1 MSSCPPEDALIL
13 LASGEPD
20 DDVAGHV
27 AGCETCRAR
36 VEQIREVEQ
45 ALRADDLDEPDDAF
59 FDALAAD
66 VMGALD
72 EPERTAEIVE
82 LSPSPAADE
91 RRSRGWTLGLAAAA
105 VILLGVALALAAQR
119 RAQEPDA
126 VPVAE
131 DIPAPGLPDEATAR
145 ALAEELGI
153 SLDPIDPAAVAEAE
167 AADMDMPLRSGG
179 LDALVVNLQDN
190 ETEAL
195 DLGLGDDVFAALAE
209 LDVDE
214 LAAVLET
221 LES

>member
-105 VILLGVALALAAQR
+105 VILLGVALAQAAQR
-119 RAQEPDA
+119 RAQEPDE

>member
-105 VILLGVALALAAQR
+105 VILLGVALAQAAQR
-119 RAQEPDA
+119 RAQ
-126 VPVAE
+126 V
-131 DIPAPGLPDEATAR
+131 R
-145 ALAEELGI
+145 
-153 SLDPIDPAAVAEAE
+153 
-167 AADMDMPLRSGG
+167 
-179 LDALVVNLQDN
+179 
-190 ETEAL
+190 
-195 DLGLGDDVFAALAE
+195 
-209 LDVDE
+209 
-214 LAAVLET
+214 
-221 LES
+221 